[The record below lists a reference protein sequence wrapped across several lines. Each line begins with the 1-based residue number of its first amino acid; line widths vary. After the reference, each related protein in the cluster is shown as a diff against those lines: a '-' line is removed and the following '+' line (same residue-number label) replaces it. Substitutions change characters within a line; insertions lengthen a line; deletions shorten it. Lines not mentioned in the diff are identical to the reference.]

1 MRVRRGSSPFM
12 LEERVT
18 VLTGALA
25 GLQKEILE
33 LHRAVAEPRL
43 RVLVEN
49 TLAGRMQE
57 ISTLADHATKA
68 LRLLIDAGAITQDQ
82 ANEAI
87 R

>member
-1 MRVRRGSSPFM
+1 M

-33 LHRAVAEPRL
+33 LRRAVAEPRL

-68 LRLLIDAGAITQDQ
+68 LRLLIDTGTITQEQ

>member
-1 MRVRRGSSPFM
+1 M

-18 VLTGALA
+18 ALTNALA
-25 GLQKEILE
+25 GLQRDVLQLQRSVSETRL
-33 LHRAVAEPRL
+33 RAMVAEALSVR
-43 RVLVEN
+43 
-49 TLAGRMQE
+49 AQE

-68 LRLLIDAGAITQDQ
+68 LRLLIDAGVISQVE